1 MKAQKDPK
9 IYYEDTQILR
19 FGPDFLKKN
28 FVIVA
33 MISCLELN

>member
-9 IYYEDTQILR
+9 IYYGDTQILR

-28 FVIVA
+28 SLLSRWFRV
-33 MISCLELN
+33 LN